1 MKHYV
6 GLDVSMKET
15 FICIEDELGKI
26 VYQGH
31 SNTDPERI
39 AERLKKLSLV
49 IEKVG
54 IESGSISHWL
64 VNQLKQFGIPANMH
78 RC

>member
-31 SNTDPERI
+31 SKTDPECI
-39 AERLKKLSLV
+39 AERLKKRLRSEPFIL
-49 IEKVG
+49 
-54 IESGSISHWL
+54 
-64 VNQLKQFGIPANMH
+64 
-78 RC
+78 